1 MSENLIYADLNLT
14 ESTRPRL
21 QKVTDAQGSIYAE
34 VKVQSLDKNAAAR
47 NTSCGKIC
55 CSRTCVAVLVAVTIL
70 LLVSAVCLI
79 VMYYPTASSPS
90 GSEPFSTTYEEAL
103 GTPGVVLAIS
113 RDPRWSGENYNQDH
127 TGCPQGWQKYGE
139 KCYFF
144 SQRKEEKDWNAS
156 RKECIDMKSDL
167 VIIDNKK
174 TLQYLI
180 SQSKGHYYLLG
191 LTYSEN
197 EKKWK
202 WINNV
207 AHSTDMFTIRRDFSD
222 YFCAVIG
229 PKEVETASCKGSPTT
244 RNLCEK
250 ASNTSERQKES

>member
-34 VKVQSLDKNAAAR
+34 VKVQSPDKNAASSY
-47 NTSCGKIC
+47 TSCGKIC

-79 VMYYPTASSPS
+79 VMYHPTASSPS

-103 GTPGVVLAIS
+103 G
-113 RDPRWSGENYNQDH
+113 
-127 TGCPQGWQKYGE
+127 CPQDWKKYGE

-144 SQRKEEKDWNAS
+144 SQTREEKHWNAS

-167 VIIDNKK
+167 VIIDNNK

-180 SQSKGHYYLLG
+180 SQSRGHYYLLG

-207 AHSTDMFTIRRDFSD
+207 AHSTDMFTIRRPFPD

-229 PKEVETASCKGSPTT
+229 PKEVESASCKGSSTT
-244 RNLCEK
+244 QNLCEK

>member
-34 VKVQSLDKNAAAR
+34 VKVQSLDKNAAASH
-47 NTSCGKIC
+47 TSCDH
-55 CSRTCVAVLVAVTIL
+55 
-70 LLVSAVCLI
+70 
-79 VMYYPTASSPS
+79 PTASSPS

-207 AHSTDMFTIRRDFSD
+207 AHSTDMFTIRRYFSD

-229 PKEVETASCKGSPTT
+229 PKEVETASCNGSSTT
-244 RNLCEK
+244 QNLCEK

>member
-47 NTSCGKIC
+47 NTSCD
-55 CSRTCVAVLVAVTIL
+55 
-70 LLVSAVCLI
+70 
-79 VMYYPTASSPS
+79 YPTASSPS

>member
-34 VKVQSLDKNAAAR
+34 VKVQSLDKNAAASH
-47 NTSCGKIC
+47 TSCGKIC

-79 VMYYPTASSPS
+79 VMYHPTASSPS

-103 GTPGVVLAIS
+103 
-113 RDPRWSGENYNQDH
+113 
-127 TGCPQGWQKYGE
+127 GCPQGWQKYGE

-207 AHSTDMFTIRRDFSD
+207 AHSTDMFTIRRYFSD

-229 PKEVETASCKGSPTT
+229 PKEVETASCNGSSTT
-244 RNLCEK
+244 QNLCEK